1 MRNHMHVQLD
11 ARPLQSPGGASSVS
25 FASTGAAALLAVSE
39 EVSCVAAGALALAA
53 SPRAA
58 GSCALPAEEDSYS
71 KLLLLF
77 RAGPIS
83 GRLGRR
89 RGSHNELL
97 GDGFHSMAS
106 PSTATAPCRR
116 AKTILQHA
124 GHTSHISQAEGGKAN
139 QNQDWRGGIT
149 IASASRVLPGSAKK
163 TEGAWACSPGLLSG
177 WQSPAM

>member
-1 MRNHMHVQLD
+1 MHNHMHVQLD
-11 ARPLQSPGGASSVS
+11 ARPSQSPGGASSVS

-58 GSCALPAEEDSYS
+58 AGSCALPAEEDSYS
-71 KLLLLF
+71 KPLLLF

-89 RGSHNELL
+89 RESHNELL

-124 GHTSHISQAEGGKAN
+124 GHTSHISQAEGGKAR
-139 QNQDWRGGIT
+139 QIGEL
-149 IASASRVLPGSAKK
+149 ASPLRVLQGSYL
-163 TEGAWACSPGLLSG
+163 EV
-177 WQSPAM
+177 Q